1 MNKMEIFR
9 IRTDDRRGEQLIIL
23 KEKNGN
29 GRVLPIIIG
38 IFEAEAIRMKVRGV
52 KTARPLTHD
61 LLKGTIEQLGATLE
75 KVVIDNLDKGTF
87 FAKLVLRTNSGREV
101 MVDARPSDAIAL
113 ALRASSPIFAEEKVL
128 SLTAAL

>member
-113 ALRASSPIFAEEKVL
+113 ALRASSPIFVEEKVL

>member
-1 MNKMEIFR
+1 MEIFR

-113 ALRASSPIFAEEKVL
+113 ALRASSPIF
-128 SLTAAL
+128 